1 MTDTP
6 QLLGPPTVLTVG
18 ARLFDDALR
27 AQGVDTIAVDWRPAA
42 GDVEDDLATIAADP
56 RVEAANAEAVR
67 RLTEARP
74 HVVGIRRAGDVLGI
88 EGPQFLHAGPPI
100 DWERASGPMRGAIIG
115 GLLFEGLAD
124 TAERAAELGASGG
137 VELAPCHSRGAVG
150 PMAGV
155 VTPSMPVFELHDEVN
170 GTTAWCSLNEGLGKV
185 LRYGAFSEE
194 VIDRLRWMR
203 DVLGPLLAMT
213 FERTG
218 PYDVR
223 SMIAQGLQMGDEG
236 HNRNRASTS
245 LFLREIVGELIEVE
259 APASDVADV
268 CRFVNGNDHF
278 VLNLV
283 MPCGK
288 AAADAARD
296 IPGSTMVVAMA
307 RNGTDFG
314 VQVSGTGD
322 RWFTAPAETPK
333 GLTFPGYT
341 DDDVN
346 PDIGDSTI
354 TETYGIGGMAMA
366 CAPAI
371 VRFVG
376 GSVDAAFSTTLSMYD
391 ITLTEHPHLQI
402 PALDFRGTPTGID
415 ATAAVRA
422 SRPPAVNTGMA
433 GKEAGVG
440 QVGAG
445 LVTPPMDCFV
455 EAVRAL
461 AAAVP
466 TA

>member
-1 MTDTP
+1 VNEPSD
-6 QLLGPPTVLTVG
+6 LLHDPTVITVG
-18 ARLFDDALR
+18 ARLFEEAL
-27 AQGVDTIAVDWRPAA
+27 AGQGATTTAVEWRPPA
-42 GDVEDDLATIAADP
+42 GGVEAELATIVGDS
-56 RVEAANAEAVR
+56 RVDAANAEAVR

-74 HVVGIRRAGDVLGI
+74 HVVGIRRAGEVLGI

-115 GLLFEGLAD
+115 GLLFEDLAD
-124 TAERAAELGASGG
+124 TAEAAEALAASGG

-155 VTPSMPVFELHDEVN
+155 VTPSMPMFELHDEVN

-185 LRYGAFSEE
+185 LRYGAYSEE
-194 VIDRLRWMR
+194 VVERLRWMR
-203 DVLGPLLAMT
+203 DVLGPLLGLT
-213 FERTG
+213 FDRIG

-223 SMIAQGLQMGDEG
+223 AMIAQGLQMGDEG
-236 HNRNRASTS
+236 HNRNRAGTS
-245 LFLREIVGELIEVE
+245 LFLREIVGELIEVD
-259 APASDVADV
+259 APASDIADV

-278 VLNLV
+278 VLNIV
-283 MPCGK
+283 MPCAK

-296 IPGSTMVVAMA
+296 VPGSTMVVAMA

-314 VQVSGTGD
+314 IQVSGTGD

-376 GSVDAAFSTTLSMYD
+376 GTVDAAFATTRAMYD

-415 ATAAVRA
+415 VTAVVRA

-433 GKEAGVG
+433 GKVAGTG

-455 EAVRAL
+455 DAVRAL
-461 AAAVP
+461 AAVP
-466 TA
+466 R